1 MVHLNL
7 VGNSFQAAGPATEKA
22 RLPNCVFVTGT
33 SNAPDVE
40 ERRRSRP
47 GSVETGTSSL
57 FVDVLGA
64 AVVDSRM
71 HQDT

>member
-1 MVHLNL
+1 MSVVHLNL
-7 VGNSFQAAGPATEKA
+7 VGNSFQAAGPAIEKA

-33 SNAPDVE
+33 TNAPDVE

-47 GSVETGTSSL
+47 GSVETGTSSTQ
-57 FVDVLGA
+57 A
-64 AVVDSRM
+64 AIVDSRM